1 MRYFNGGGIIGMNKL
16 GFVNSL
22 STKMGEEKRFLN
34 GDDMFYDG
42 IVLPA
47 YFVARRRMFIEYGK
61 KEKFNSGEV
70 RVNFGYFHSDLAK
83 FLEDRIQLVGGA
95 SIKYNDIFTFSCRLN
110 DMSFFDFTDYSILSM
125 VKMHFMDVKFPELV
139 RGLDL
144 FTDKVAKEAF
154 GSFSQFQYDKKDF
167 KVYYFGS
174 PISINKWRIPTQLK
188 IALGGHKVNDRKVF
202 IPLTDLYG
210 LQFYSTS
217 ICDYGVSGSWAI
229 RGGDFRF
236 YE

>member
-1 MRYFNGGGIIGMNKL
+1 MRYLNGGGIIGMNKL

-22 STKMGEEKRFLN
+22 SKKMGEENRFLN

-47 YFVARRRMFIEYGK
+47 DFVARRRMFIEYGK
-61 KEKFNSGEV
+61 KEKLNSGEV

-83 FLEDRIQLVGGA
+83 FLEDRIQVEGGA
-95 SIKYNDIFTFSCRLN
+95 SIKYNDIFTFSCRLK
-110 DMSFFDFTDYSILSM
+110 DMSFFELTEYTMLNI
-125 VKMHFMDVKFPELV
+125 VKMYFMNVKFSELV
-139 RGLDL
+139 YGLDL
-144 FTDKVAKEAF
+144 FIDKATKEAF
-154 GSFSQFQYDKKDF
+154 GSFSQFRYDKKDF

-174 PISINKWRIPTQLK
+174 PISINKWRIPTPLK
-188 IALGGHKVNDRKVF
+188 IALGGHKVDDRKVF

-217 ICDYGVSGSWAI
+217 IFDYGVLGSWAI

>member
-1 MRYFNGGGIIGMNKL
+1 MRYLNGGGIIGMNKL

-22 STKMGEEKRFLN
+22 SKKMGEENRFLN

-42 IVLPA
+42 VVLPA
-47 YFVARRRMFIEYGK
+47 DFVARRRMFIEYGK

-83 FLEDRIQLVGGA
+83 FLEDRIQVEGGA

-110 DMSFFDFTDYSILSM
+110 DMSFFE
-125 VKMHFMDVKFPELV
+125 FMDYKILNMLKLYFMNVNFSELV
-139 RGLDL
+139 YGLDL
-144 FTDKVAKEAF
+144 FSDKEAKKAF
-154 GSFSQFQYDKKDF
+154 GSFSQFQYDKKHF
-167 KVYYFGS
+167 RVYYS
-174 PISINKWRIPTQLK
+174 DNPISINKWRISAQLK
-188 IALGGHKVNDRKVF
+188 IALGGREVINKNVF

-210 LQFYSTS
+210 LKFYLTS
-217 ICDYGVSGSWAI
+217 IFDYGVSRSWAI

>member
-1 MRYFNGGGIIGMNKL
+1 MRYLNGGGIIGMNKL

-22 STKMGEEKRFLN
+22 SKKMGEENRFLN

-47 YFVARRRMFIEYGK
+47 DFVARRRMFIEYGK
-61 KEKFNSGEV
+61 KEKFNLGEV
-70 RVNFGYFHSDLAK
+70 YVNFGYFHFGLAK

-95 SIKYNDIFTFSCRLN
+95 SIKYNDIFMFSCRLN
-110 DMSFFDFTDYSILSM
+110 DMSFFEFMDYTILSM
-125 VKMHFMDVKFPELV
+125 VKMYFVNVKFPELV

-144 FTDKVAKEAF
+144 FTDKVTKEAF
-154 GSFSQFQYDKKDF
+154 GSFSQFRYDKKDF

-174 PISINKWRIPTQLK
+174 PISINKWRIPTPLK
-188 IALGGHKVNDRKVF
+188 IALGGRKVNDRKVF

-217 ICDYGVSGSWAI
+217 IFDYGILRSWALRMGSW
-229 RGGDFRF
+229 RF

>member
-1 MRYFNGGGIIGMNKL
+1 L

-22 STKMGEEKRFLN
+22 SKKMGEENRFLN

-47 YFVARRRMFIEYGK
+47 DFVARRRMFIEYGK
-61 KEKFNSGEV
+61 KEKFNSGEI

-83 FLEDRIQLVGGA
+83 FLKDRIQVEGGA

-110 DMSFFDFTDYSILSM
+110 DMSFFEFMDYKILNM
-125 VKMHFMDVKFPELV
+125 VKMYFMNVNFSELV
-139 RGLDL
+139 FGLDL
-144 FTDKVAKEAF
+144 FTYKALKRTI
-154 GSFSQFQYDKKDF
+154 GSFSQFQYDRKDF
-167 KVYYFGS
+167 KVYYS
-174 PISINKWRIPTQLK
+174 NNPISINKWRIPTQLK

-217 ICDYGVSGSWAI
+217 IFDYGVLGSWAI